1 MECSPTT
8 LQEMSFGIYKK
19 IGTYLTDWFALN
31 PSHLNQI
38 VLSIP
43 FLTFW
48 IYWQDPHCG
57 MWRSGGAYL
66 LALWNYDG
74 TWTYSHSCALQF
86 VSKCI
91 RWCSLRLEGKF
102 NVEVCVSQV
111 RTSDGVLS
119 HYTTGD
125 VISNL
130 QEDWHLLDW
139 LVCIESITFESDSF
153 VNSFF
158 DFLNLLAGPSLRH
171 VTIRRGLFT
180 CTLKLRWNMNLL
192 SVLCTAICFKM
203 HSLMLSEARRK
214 V

>member
-31 PSHLNQI
+31 PSHLE
-38 VLSIP
+38 
-43 FLTFW
+43 FLLR

-57 MWRSGGAYL
+57 RWRSGGAYL

-91 RWCSLRLEGKF
+91 HGCSLRLAGKF

-125 VISNL
+125 VIWNL

-153 VNSFF
+153 VNSFWLF
-158 DFLNLLAGPSLRH
+158 EFTGRTLTAAGDDQEGPIYLHFEIMMEHELTLTPVHCNLFQNAFMDALWGSQE
-171 VTIRRGLFT
+171 
-180 CTLKLRWNMNLL
+180 
-192 SVLCTAICFKM
+192 
-203 HSLMLSEARRK
+203 SLMLK
-214 V
+214 CV

>member
-1 MECSPTT
+1 
-8 LQEMSFGIYKK
+8 
-19 IGTYLTDWFALN
+19 
-31 PSHLNQI
+31 
-38 VLSIP
+38 
-43 FLTFW
+43 
-48 IYWQDPHCG
+48 

-158 DFLNLLAGPSLRH
+158 DFLNLLAGPSLRQ
-171 VTIRRGLFT
+171 VTIRRAYYL
-180 CTLKLRWNMNLL
+180 LALWNYDGTWTY
-192 SVLCTAICFKM
+192 S
-203 HSLMLSEARRK
+203 HSCALQFVSKCIDSWMLSEARRK